1 MNLNLNRDYA
11 NREDYESCVIN
22 AVRMITAEMTDCNYD
37 KAESIAAEL
46 SRECFGHEFK
56 DGFVYNQISLRS
68 LIDEVSSELI
78 DYLSS
83 AHNIDVDAVKRII
96 ENMPW
101 HDEVYEETE
110 IMLHCV
116 PRERLAVTGI
126 NACIA
131 DDINISS
138 IDTQSF
144 NIDYS
149 NYSKDGRADSNDSD
163 QLSDIRSRANDICS
177 NLDALRAGSGWH
189 NRCDLIMLGFC
200 HGEVEEFNSVYAK
213 YSDTQT
219 PEVMECVDKIAVA
232 YAELYNSLEN
242 CSACSSGGTDMCG
255 KDFAHEIIK
264 DSVGT
269 NLVIADKF
277 YALIKDGYG
286 KPLHLDATKDS
297 QQESDLD
304 TLYERITK
312 LNSEFEKY
320 CKEVCRILHDEP
332 RVNGIVD
339 IVQKYTDLYNSEYK
353 SLLNE
358 IDNHSVA
365 TDKDYDEMLTIVQIE
380 LIGSMAENMVDRY
393 SREHDNVGSVGTFN
407 IAFMDKA
414 LSINNELRKEFSSI
428 MDDYTTEKHDGS
440 KVGKSG
446 EVDFENLSLKFSQ
459 KNIKL
464 PQGWNTI
471 QLQHECKDIRCI
483 MSNRSGN
490 NAESFLKGNANY
502 KFFAMFFECVRDP
515 AGEWEMFIDPRGH
528 YFVLVNDCLF
538 GVEKGV
544 SGPGTINFDA
554 VEELYSASGM
564 YFDMKNKKK
573 YYVKDLQ
580 WFKDIMAS
588 GDMLYW
594 NKLYYYNRN
603 SKYGSFV
610 FSSTKQVLDIC
621 NRFNLVFPS
630 FMSGTN
636 YWKFAPYE
644 RFMITQGADDYKGK
658 RFALIMDDV
667 CAVAETSFTKSGHVV
682 NLTPDFG
689 CSAHY
694 DYPEFV
700 DNWLSSEEARTNSNV
715 MRVVIEEM
723 TNNIG
728 KSRREKTVRPSPS
741 RDNNKENVETKHSV
755 VRESNKGIME
765 LIWKIFR

>member
-1 MNLNLNRDYA
+1 
-11 NREDYESCVIN
+11 
-22 AVRMITAEMTDCNYD
+22 
-37 KAESIAAEL
+37 
-46 SRECFGHEFK
+46 
-56 DGFVYNQISLRS
+56 
-68 LIDEVSSELI
+68 
-78 DYLSS
+78 
-83 AHNIDVDAVKRII
+83 
-96 ENMPW
+96 
-101 HDEVYEETE
+101 
-110 IMLHCV
+110 
-116 PRERLAVTGI
+116 
-126 NACIA
+126 
-131 DDINISS
+131 
-138 IDTQSF
+138 
-144 NIDYS
+144 
-149 NYSKDGRADSNDSD
+149 
-163 QLSDIRSRANDICS
+163 
-177 NLDALRAGSGWH
+177 
-189 NRCDLIMLGFC
+189 
-200 HGEVEEFNSVYAK
+200 
-213 YSDTQT
+213 
-219 PEVMECVDKIAVA
+219 
-232 YAELYNSLEN
+232 
-242 CSACSSGGTDMCG
+242 
-255 KDFAHEIIK
+255 
-264 DSVGT
+264 
-269 NLVIADKF
+269 
-277 YALIKDGYG
+277 
-286 KPLHLDATKDS
+286 
-297 QQESDLD
+297 
-304 TLYERITK
+304 
-312 LNSEFEKY
+312 
-320 CKEVCRILHDEP
+320 
-332 RVNGIVD
+332 
-339 IVQKYTDLYNSEYK
+339 
-353 SLLNE
+353 
-358 IDNHSVA
+358 
-365 TDKDYDEMLTIVQIE
+365 
-380 LIGSMAENMVDRY
+380 
-393 SREHDNVGSVGTFN
+393 
-407 IAFMDKA
+407 
-414 LSINNELRKEFSSI
+414 
-428 MDDYTTEKHDGS
+428 
-440 KVGKSG
+440 
-446 EVDFENLSLKFSQ
+446 
-459 KNIKL
+459 
-464 PQGWNTI
+464 
-471 QLQHECKDIRCI
+471 

-538 GVEKGV
+538 GVENGV

-594 NKLYYYNRN
+594 NKLYYHNRN

-644 RFMITQGADDYKGK
+644 RFMITQGADDYKGR

-741 RDNNKENVETKHSV
+741 RDNNKENIETKHSV

-765 LIWKIFR
+765 LIGKIFR